1 MVRVVRRRR
10 VAPRAGGIGARVT
23 ALAPRRGTLGVTWE
37 RLGREIGE
45 QPGHDDRRA
54 DQDAIDDAQ
63 AAQTGVTLR

>member
-1 MVRVVRRRR
+1 
-10 VAPRAGGIGARVT
+10 VT

-37 RLGREIGE
+37 RLRREIGE